1 MGSGVEK
8 STVEASSYDVL
19 MGQKSVSE
27 AVVYVDSC
35 EFTLLPGN
43 SDLTGAEVALLDEPQ
58 PEDGVVEV
66 PLGEPVNLTY
76 DVRADFTS
84 NAQVGFNA
92 IRLRTPEAVEFQR
105 FEMGEPLAGVEPDSF
120 VVNDGSLVV
129 FFPSNPVHPATNT
142 PLRLTFGTRVFNFTT
157 EFEGEVFQIGG
168 ENLPQS
174 IDGGDATARVSTND
188 LRVFAPIHRLEV
200 LSELELNSQVVT
212 PNGDGMHDG
221 LLLSYTLHGVSSAD
235 VEAGVYDLTGRL
247 VRRLVSELKG
257 EGRYTERWDGQ
268 TQGRQVPPGTYL
280 VRVAVKTDLGTFE
293 KIRTIAI
300 AY

>member
-1 MGSGVEK
+1 M
-8 STVEASSYDVL
+8 
-19 MGQKSVSE
+19 
-27 AVVYVDSC
+27 
-35 EFTLLPGN
+35 
-43 SDLTGAEVALLDEPQ
+43 
-58 PEDGVVEV
+58 
-66 PLGEPVNLTY
+66 
-76 DVRADFTS
+76 
-84 NAQVGFNA
+84 
-92 IRLRTPEAVEFQR
+92 
-105 FEMGEPLAGVEPDSF
+105 
-120 VVNDGSLVV
+120 
-129 FFPSNPVHPATNT
+129 
-142 PLRLTFGTRVFNFTT
+142 
-157 EFEGEVFQIGG
+157 
-168 ENLPQS
+168 
-174 IDGGDATARVSTND
+174 STND

-235 VEAGVYDLTGRL
+235 VEAGVYDLAGRL
-247 VRRLVSELKG
+247 VRRLVSELQG